1 MTTINKDKCVGCAIC
16 ANICPAG
23 IKMVNGKAEIKD
35 ENANCLKDAAKA
47 CPQNAI
53 NIGEKESFNEGNESA
68 SFNPNYDRGRGMGQG
83 QGQGQGTGRGMVAGR
98 GRSFG
103 MGPRDGRGGG
113 RGGGERK
120 R

>member
-1 MTTINKDKCVGCAIC
+1 MITINKDKCISCAIC

-35 ENANCLKDAAKA
+35 ENANCLKDAASA

-53 NIGEKESFNEGNESA
+53 NIGEDENFNEGNENS
-68 SFNPNYDRGRGMGQG
+68 SFNSNYGQGRGMGQG
-83 QGQGQGTGRGMVAGR
+83 QGVRRGMGAGKGRG
-98 GRSFG
+98 FG
-103 MGPRDGRGGG
+103 VGPRDGRGAG
-113 RGGGERK
+113 RGRGRK